1 MKTLITFFNSLLKMM
16 EQHQEQNDFRI
27 REGFY
32 YQAFGAVTYEVYK
45 AIEKGQTDLQCEAE
59 QLWEE
64 EWKAKFDKA
73 LWGE

>member
-1 MKTLITFFNSLLKMM
+1 MKALITFFNSLLELM
-16 EQHQEQNDFRI
+16 ESYQGQSDFRI

-32 YQAFGAVTYEVYK
+32 YQAFGAVTYEAYR
-45 AIEKGQTDLQCEAE
+45 AIDAGRADLQCEAE
-59 QLWEE
+59 RLWEE